1 MIMKTFYRARLW
13 KSHNRWGLRSAQTA
27 PPTAQLAGRA
37 GEGAYERRNEEPW
50 CVHARALG
58 PLSLNP
64 SSLVTIRMQEIHRSL
79 SANYTHLLNE
89 VVFNKDTIREKNRK
103 IIRSFKRILEND
115 EANSVLTI
123 LWRESS
129 YVTEDELSHDGFAKL
144 FLENPLTT
152 YHLAVHLASGKNEV
166 AATNSRVRLIVA
178 AGAAFG
184 LVTKKQLT
192 RTKVYIFGTE
202 LLHDFMVRL
211 GFENASSCAQILWQD
226 PQARISPQSF
236 LGVPFMPPM

>member
-1 MIMKTFYRARLW
+1 MRDVMK
-13 KSHNRWGLRSAQTA
+13 S
-27 PPTAQLAGRA
+27 P
-37 GEGAYERRNEEPW
+37 GASTP
-50 CVHARALG
+50 RALG

-64 SSLVTIRMQEIHRSL
+64 SSLLTIRLQEIHRSL
-79 SANYTHLLNE
+79 SANYTRLLNE
-89 VVFNKDTIREKNRK
+89 LVFNQATIREANRK
-103 IIRSFKRILEND
+103 IIKSFKKILEND

-129 YVTEDELSHDGFAKL
+129 YVTEDELTEYGFAKL

-152 YHLAVHLASGKNEV
+152 YHLAVYLARGKNEV
-166 AATNSRVRLIVA
+166 AATNSRVRSIVA
-178 AGAAFG
+178 AGATFG

-211 GFENASSCAQILWQD
+211 GFENASSCAQILWRD
-226 PQARISPQSF
+226 PEARISPQSF
-236 LGVPFMPPM
+236 LGVPFTPST